1 MKVCILG
8 DGLVSL
14 TLAKVLA
21 LKGLSVDIFFNSKF
35 KKYSLTRT
43 IGITKSNVNYLDKNV
58 LSIRKIL
65 WKIKQIKIYT
75 ENFTKSEIL
84 SFSNLN
90 DYTFST
96 VKNDQFY
103 DILKKNLINNKF
115 VKFKKNKDY
124 KKIIKENYNLIIN
137 CDLDSQITKKFFSNK
152 IKKKY
157 YSFAYTAIIDHK
169 KIIKNNI
176 ATQVFTND
184 GPIAFLP
191 ISNTQTSIVY
201 SLRNK
206 INNYEYDIK
215 KLIHRFNPKYQIIKI
230 SGISKFELNLS
241 NLRNYF
247 KANILAFGDLLHK
260 IHPLAGQGF
269 NMSIRDIKCL
279 SQLIDEKMDI
289 GLDLDSTI
297 CHEFE
302 KKMKDKNFIFSI
314 GIDWIYEFFNI
325 ESKTKNEVI
334 SKTINFLGKN
344 KIFNSFLKKY
354 ADEGFIRD

>member
-14 TLAKVLA
+14 TLAKVLV
-21 LKGLSVDIFFNSKF
+21 LKGISVDIFFNSKI
-35 KKYSLTRT
+35 KKYSFTRT
-43 IGITKSNVNYLDKNV
+43 IGIAKSNVNYLDKKV

-65 WKIKQIKIYT
+65 WNIKKIKVYT
-75 ENFTKSEIL
+75 ENFKKNEIL
-84 SFSNLN
+84 NFSNSN
-90 DYTFST
+90 DYTFSM
-96 VKNDQFY
+96 VKNNEFY

-124 KKIIKENYNLIIN
+124 KEIIKENYNLIIN
-137 CDLDSQITKKFFSNK
+137 CDLNSQITRKFFSNK
-152 IKKKY
+152 ITKKY

-176 ATQVFTND
+176 ATQVFTNN

-206 INNYEYDIK
+206 LNNNKYDIK
-215 KLIHRFNPKYQIIKI
+215 KLIHRFNPKYEIIKI
-230 SGISKFELNLS
+230 NSISKFKLNLS
-241 NLRNYF
+241 NLRNYY
-247 KANILAFGDLLHK
+247 KNNILAFGDLLHK

-269 NMSIRDIKCL
+269 NMSLRDIKCL
-279 SQLIDEKMDI
+279 SQLIDEKTDL
-289 GLDLDSTI
+289 GLDLDTTI

-302 KKMKDKNFIFSI
+302 KKMKDKNFIFSV
-314 GIDWIYEFFNI
+314 GLDWIYEIFNI
-325 ESKTKNEVI
+325 ESKTKNEVLI
-334 SKTINFLGKN
+334 KSINFLGKN
-344 KIFNSFLKKY
+344 KFLNSFFKKY
-354 ADEGFIRD
+354 ADEGFIRE